1 MTTQDIDIPEWWTST
16 NLWDITQI
24 VSGSTPS
31 TKEPSYWDG
40 DIPWITPKDLSSFQW
55 TIIYRGERNI
65 TPVWLQNSSAQML
78 PINTV
83 LFSSRAPIGYVAIA
97 GTEVCTNQGF
107 KNMICDEVN
116 SHYKFIYYWLKVSTE
131 QIEKLSSGSTFS
143 EASASLMRSLP
154 INLPTISEQK
164 GIASILSSFDDKIEL
179 LRKQNATL
187 EKTAQTIFQEW
198 FGKYSIDDELPEG
211 WVFDKM
217 ETLIWELEAG
227 RRPKWWVWEIKS
239 WIPSIWAENVKGLL
253 TSNFSNVKFIPESFY
268 ASMNVWKIK
277 DNDILIYKDGW
288 APWEFRP
295 NFTIIGGWYPFNE
308 WAINEHVF
316 RLQAKKDFQQY
327 YLFFWLTWRISIWE
341 LKSIWGKAAI
351 PWINGTDF
359 KNLTLLI
366 PEEVILKKFH
376 DCIKPL
382 IKKVLWNNLQIQN
395 LSWSRDTLLP
405 KLMSGE
411 IRV

>member
-1 MTTQDIDIPEWWTST
+1 MTMQDTYIPEWWTATTLGKVIIKVQDKINISELNKWNYIST
-16 NLWDITQI
+16 ENMLPNM
-24 VSGSTPS
+24 G
-31 TKEPSYWDG
+31 
-40 DIPWITPKDLSSFQW
+40 WIT
-55 TIIYRGERNI
+55 
-65 TPVWLQNSSAQML
+65 
-78 PINTV
+78 
-83 LFSSRAPIGYVAIA
+83 
-97 GTEVCTNQGF
+97 
-107 KNMICDEVN
+107 
-116 SHYKFIYYWLKVSTE
+116 
-131 QIEKLSSGSTFS
+131 
-143 EASASLMRSLP
+143 EAAT
-154 INLPTISEQK
+154 LPTISSVSKFLIGDILFSNIRTYFKKLWFSNKEGGASNDVLIFRWDEKVIIKDFLYYLLSDNAFFDYTVKTSKGTKMPRWDKDAIAKYPILLPSIPEQK
-164 GIASILSSFDDKIEL
+164 EIASILSSFDSKIEL
-179 LRKQNATL
+179 LHRQNATL

-198 FGKYSIDDELPEG
+198 FGKYSVDDELPEG

-405 KLMSGE
+405 KLMNGE